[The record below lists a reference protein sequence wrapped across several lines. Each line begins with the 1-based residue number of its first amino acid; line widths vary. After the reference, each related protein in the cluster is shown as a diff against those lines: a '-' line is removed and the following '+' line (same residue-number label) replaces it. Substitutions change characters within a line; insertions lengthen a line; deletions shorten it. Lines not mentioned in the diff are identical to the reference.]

1 MTAYWGSNTATQEI
15 LIIGA
20 PPAFFPISCCQATG
34 EVDPRYSGCVC
45 ECVCVCGISGSGM
58 GGGADQ
64 GVYRKTLGLFY

>member
-34 EVDPRYSGCVC
+34 EPDPRHSVCVC
-45 ECVCVCGISGSGM
+45 ACVCGISGRAT

-64 GVYRKTLGLFY
+64 GVYRRTLGLFY